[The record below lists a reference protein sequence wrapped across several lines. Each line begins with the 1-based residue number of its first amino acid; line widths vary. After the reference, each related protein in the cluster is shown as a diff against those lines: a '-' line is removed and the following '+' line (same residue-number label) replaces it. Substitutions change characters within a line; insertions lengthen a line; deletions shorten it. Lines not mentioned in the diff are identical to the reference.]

1 MKKQGGFLVLSEI
14 ICDKFKQKKVNLHN
28 GLNVILGDNDGSN
41 SIGKSTF
48 LMIID
53 YIFGGNDYVMKSTD
67 IQKNVGNHVVKFSF
81 LFNEKDYYYFSRN
94 TEDTVYVNVCDKD
107 YNVEKQISLD
117 EYTKQLSELYN
128 IFVQSISFRDIV
140 GRYIRVYGKDNL
152 DEKQPLHIVKNEK
165 AGQPINAL
173 LKLFDLYSS
182 IKQLEELANKK
193 SDEFKAFSGAQ
204 KYKFIS
210 DIGKRQRD
218 KNDKLLQ
225 DLQNKKEEITER
237 LNKNLLDFTSEKAD
251 IVLTLKRELADY
263 NKKIRAQKSKLI
275 LLQENLEGKRIIEK
289 EDMDNIQ
296 KFFPEVNLKLLVEVQ
311 HFHKEIGIVLKEE
324 IKDEIKN
331 IQGIINII
339 IPKKEIVEEKL
350 KEISETSNLSQV
362 VLIEFAE
369 IQKQIEKIES
379 EIEFYDKK
387 ITLDK
392 EKKDAEQRKK
402 NMKDQQIA
410 QLQNSLNIKMCE
422 LNTTIY
428 QGGKVPPTIFFDNNK
443 YIFETVDDS
452 GTGTN
457 YRGMILYDLSVLEL
471 TCLPVLVHD
480 SVVLKQIEDFAIEK
494 ILGIY
499 EESKKQIFI
508 ALDKV
513 PSYSKES
520 QKILHD
526 KKVLELSSN
535 GNELFGK
542 SWSKN

>member
-1 MKKQGGFLVLSEI
+1 M
-14 ICDKFKQKKVNLHN
+14 
-28 GLNVILGDNDGSN
+28 
-41 SIGKSTF
+41 
-48 LMIID
+48 
-53 YIFGGNDYVMKSTD
+53 
-67 IQKNVGNHVVKFSF
+67 
-81 LFNEKDYYYFSRN
+81 
-94 TEDTVYVNVCDKD
+94 
-107 YNVEKQISLD
+107 
-117 EYTKQLSELYN
+117 
-128 IFVQSISFRDIV
+128 
-140 GRYIRVYGKDNL
+140 
-152 DEKQPLHIVKNEK
+152 KNEK
-165 AGQPINAL
+165 AGHPINAL

-193 SDEFKAFSGAQ
+193 SDEFKVFSGAQ

-210 DIGKRQRD
+210 VIGKRQRD

-275 LLQENLEGKRIIEK
+275 LLQENLEGERIIEK

-369 IQKQIEKIES
+369 IQKQIEKIEN

-392 EKKDAEQRKK
+392 EKK
-402 NMKDQQIA
+402 M
-410 QLQNSLNIKMCE
+410 
-422 LNTTIY
+422 
-428 QGGKVPPTIFFDNNK
+428 
-443 YIFETVDDS
+443 
-452 GTGTN
+452 
-457 YRGMILYDLSVLEL
+457 LSN
-471 TCLPVLVHD
+471 
-480 SVVLKQIEDFAIEK
+480 EK
-494 ILGIY
+494 EI
-499 EESKKQIFI
+499 
-508 ALDKV
+508 
-513 PSYSKES
+513 
-520 QKILHD
+520 
-526 KKVLELSSN
+526 
-535 GNELFGK
+535 
-542 SWSKN
+542 